1 MVFGIDRENW
11 VLNSRNAGSSDGKN
25 VGELFECTQ
34 CENHDVGQGDLQTL
48 HRKWLMDVRCLGVHS
63 DGTCKPQPGRMRAPV
78 VISKKIC
85 IRDRVLIS
93 KIQEAIFEINSA
105 PDDSTLLN
113 FSCLQIGFLAAVQYQ
128 IQRTLQTTTLL

>member
-1 MVFGIDRENW
+1 MVFGIDRECW
-11 VLNSRNAGSSDGKN
+11 VLNSRNAGSSDGKS

-48 HRKWLMDVRCLGVHS
+48 HRKWLIDVRCLGVRC
-63 DGTCKPQPGRMRAPV
+63 DGICKPHPGRMRAPV

-128 IQRTLQTTTLL
+128 IQKTLQAQQHH